1 MHNSSATQGIQSVG
15 LTLRVLEALAAS
27 PFQQGASELARSLDI
42 SKWRLHRHIHTLREL
57 GYVIQDAETGKFEL
71 GTVFYNLTKAIP
83 PRFRFMEFARPA
95 MAALHGEI
103 RHTVV
108 AAVLVNDKMV
118 LLDSVPDA
126 GQGGL
131 DIARGKPHDL
141 HASAHGKVAL
151 AFGPPPL
158 LEDVVQAPLR
168 RYTAQTITDPARLQ
182 RVIAQVRIRGWA
194 SAFEE
199 GPRSGINTI
208 AAPLIGPDQA
218 FLGSIGF
225 IVPGRA
231 RAVRPKVHETEIE
244 ALKASAERIS
254 GELRSALPQAGRGV

>member
-1 MHNSSATQGIQSVG
+1 MG

-27 PFQQGASELARSLDI
+27 PFQQGASEIARALGI

-57 GYVIQDAETGKFEL
+57 GYVIQDTETGKFEP
-71 GTVFYNLTKAIP
+71 GTAFYTLTKAIP

-95 MAALHGEI
+95 MVALHKEI
-103 RHTVV
+103 GHTVV

-118 LLDSVPDA
+118 LLDSVPSA
-126 GQGGL
+126 EEGGL

-141 HASAHGKVAL
+141 HASAHGKTAL

-158 LEDVVQAPLR
+158 LEEIVRAPLR
-168 RYTAQTITDPARLQ
+168 RYSAQTITDPARLR

-199 GPRSGINTI
+199 GPRSGINTV
-208 AAPLIGPDQA
+208 AAPLIGPDQV
-218 FLGSIGF
+218 FVGSIGF

-231 RAVRPKVHETEIE
+231 RAVRPRVHEIEIR
-244 ALKASAERIS
+244 ALMATAERIS
-254 GELRSALPQAGRGV
+254 RGLR